1 MIEFLLIVFY
11 WGFGCYLALL
21 VTWIFYVAIMH
32 LKMKLPTMSPVAK
45 FNAYVALFLLGYPL
59 DVLANLIVSALAFQ
73 RFPKDWLLTGTLKE
87 WVASGDKRRAKWAG
101 YICRDL
107 LNPFDPSLK
116 HC

>member
-1 MIEFLLIVFY
+1 MTAALWCSGI
-11 WGFGCYLALL
+11 YLVLL

-45 FNAYVALFLLGYPL
+45 VNAYVALFLFGYPL
-59 DVLANLIVSALAFQ
+59 DAMANVIVSVLAFQ
-73 RFPKDWLLTGTLKE
+73 RFPKKWLLTGTLK
-87 WVASGDKRRAKWAG
+87 WWIASPDSRRAKWAG

-107 LNPFDPSLK
+107 LNPFDPSGK